1 MEPSFFKE
9 MPKFKSPEEELSYL
23 RAHVEARER
32 DLIQKGH
39 FEHAP
44 ENAVRDVI
52 GEYKNIPAEAVIH
65 KSNVMREEETEGI
78 VLALRPEP
86 HDAVMEELLGL
97 VITKGIRNALS
108 VVEAMGSPHIDDDF
122 HRLLVQ
128 YMKTGRVADF
138 KEGSP
143 LSRSLNMTL
152 FEITLPPPQDEGDK
166 AKGFKEFIGAMEQ
179 FYAGMQSISEGR
191 NNEKE
196 NYFTLEVALGN
207 DVDEVVVYAA
217 VPNKHISLFEK
228 QVLAFYHHAKVREAP
243 DDYNV
248 FNERGTAVG
257 AYAGFSQRSVMPIR
271 TYDTIEH
278 DPMNTILNVFSQL
291 KTEGEGAAIQM
302 LIAPAGDKF
311 INEFHMILDDVK
323 AGMSVKYA
331 ADNFYK
337 FNHALLK
344 AGKDLIFGMK
354 DKQPDETKESTM
366 KGRRAVDQGAEEK
379 IGNKIKSTIMKAN
392 IRVIASAPTE
402 ARARAILK
410 EIESS
415 FNQFSE
421 AASNS
426 FIFTEEHASNLKKLF
441 HDFSYRTFATDRVM
455 PMNLK
460 ELSSVFHFPVGIS
473 SQPQLKEAKSGI
485 APAPLE
491 MGKEGIVL
499 GVNSYRGRDTE
510 IHMAREDRM
519 RHFYVI
525 GQTGTGKTNIMLNM
539 ITQDIKNGD
548 GCCYI
553 DPHGTDI
560 QTILSRIPKERIDDV
575 IYFDPAYTARPMG
588 LNMLEY
594 DPKYPEQKTF
604 VVNEMMGIFNKL
616 FDMKIG
622 GGAMFEQYFRNS
634 AFLVMEDPES
644 GSTLLEIT
652 RVLADKEFRDMKLAR
667 CKNPIIKQFWVSAEQ
682 TTGDQSLANFVPYI
696 SSKFDNFISNDI
708 MRPVVLQQNSVFN
721 FRKIMDEKKILLV
734 NLSKG
739 RLGDINANLIGLVLV
754 GKIQM
759 AALSRVDMFG
769 KAMNDFYLYI
779 DEFQNVTTDSIASI
793 LSEAR
798 KYRLSLNIA
807 HQYITQLEDK
817 IKNAVFGNVGS
828 MAVFR
833 VGTEDAT
840 FLEPKFKPTFTA
852 QDITKLENYN
862 AYVNM
867 LVRGQP
873 TKPFNI
879 KTLAPERGNPEIVD
893 SLKELSYVKYGRDR
907 AEVEAEIMARYDTM
921 AHEDVLG

>member
-9 MPKFKSPEEELSYL
+9 MPKFKSPEEELEYL
-23 RAHVEARER
+23 RAHVKEKEEELIKLGHIEHATEKAARE
-32 DLIQKGH
+32 
-39 FEHAP
+39 
-44 ENAVRDVI
+44 VV
-52 GEYKNIPAEAVIH
+52 GEYKNIPAEKLVH
-65 KSNVMREEETEGI
+65 EDNLLSKKETEGI
-78 VLALRPEP
+78 VLALKPET
-86 HDAVMEELLGL
+86 HDATMEELLGI

-108 VVEAMGSPHIDDDF
+108 VVEAMNNPHIDDDF
-122 HRLLVQ
+122 HRILIQ
-128 YMKTGRVADF
+128 YLKTGQVKLDF
-138 KEGSP
+138 KEGTP
-143 LSRSLNMTL
+143 MYKAFNMTL
-152 FEITLPPPQDEGDK
+152 FEITLPPPEEEADK
-166 AKGFKEFIGAMEQ
+166 SKGFKEFIGAMEQ
-179 FYAGMQSISEGR
+179 FYAGMHSISEGR

-207 DVDEVVVYAA
+207 QSDEVVVYAGI
-217 VPNKHISLFEK
+217 PNKHLTLFEK
-228 QVLAFYHHAKVREAP
+228 QVLAFYHNAKIREVT
-243 DDYNV
+243 DDYNI
-248 FNERGTAVG
+248 FNIDGASVG
-257 AYAGFSQRSVMPIR
+257 AYASFAERGVMPIK
-271 TYDTIEH
+271 TYDNIEH
-278 DPMNTILNVFSQL
+278 DPMNPILNVFSKL
-291 KTEGEGAAIQM
+291 KTVGEGAAIQ
-302 LIAPAGDKF
+302 LVIVPAGDKF
-311 INEFHMILDDVK
+311 INQFHHILDDVK
-323 AGMSVKYA
+323 DGISVKHA

-337 FNHALLK
+337 IKEELVKVGKELFFGQK
-344 AGKDLIFGMK
+344 EKEAGEK
-354 DKQPDETKESTM
+354 KEKYM
-366 KGRRAVDQGAEEK
+366 KGRRAVDTNAVEK
-379 IGNKIKSTIMKAN
+379 IGNKIKSTIMASN
-392 IRVIASAPTE
+392 IRVIASSETKS
-402 ARARAILK
+402 RAEAILK

-415 FNQFSE
+415 FNQFAE

-426 FIFTEEHASNLKKLF
+426 FVFEEAQGSDLKQLF
-441 HDFSYRTFATDRVM
+441 HDFSYRAFSHQKIL

-460 ELSSVFHFPVGIS
+460 ELASVFHFPVGVGN
-473 SQPQLKEAKSGI
+473 QPQLKEAKAGI
-485 APAPLE
+485 APAPIE
-491 MGKEGIVL
+491 MGQEGILL
-499 GVNSYRGRDTE
+499 GVNSYRGRETE
-510 IHMAREDRM
+510 VHLAREDRM

-604 VVNEMMGIFNKL
+604 VVNELMGIFNKL
-616 FDMKIG
+616 FDMKVG

-652 RVLADKEFRDMKLAR
+652 RVLADKEFRDLKLAK
-667 CKNPIIKQFWVSAEQ
+667 CKNPIIKQFWISAEQ

-769 KAMNDFYLYI
+769 KPMNDFYLYI

-807 HQYITQLEDK
+807 HQYITQLEEN

-840 FLEPKFKPTFTA
+840 FLEPKFKPIFNA
-852 QDITKLENYN
+852 QDITKLDNYN
-862 AYVNM
+862 AYVSM
-867 LVRGQP
+867 LVNGQP

-879 KTLAPERGNPEIVD
+879 RTLAPEKGNPDIVD

-907 AEVEAEIMARYDTM
+907 AEVEAEIMGRYKTM
-921 AHEDVLG
+921 E

>member
-1 MEPSFFKE
+1 MEGTFFKE
-9 MPKFKSPEEELSYL
+9 MPKFETPGEELEYL
-23 RAHVEARER
+23 RAHVKEREEQ
-32 DLIQKGH
+32 LKSMGH
-39 FEHAP
+39 I
-44 ENAVRDVI
+44 ENADDHATKDVI
-52 GEYKNIPAEAVIH
+52 GAYKNIPAEELVH
-65 KSNVMREEETEGI
+65 KDHIIGNKQAEAI
-78 VLALRPEP
+78 VLNLKPEP

-97 VITKGIRNALS
+97 VITKGVRNALS
-108 VVEAMGSPHIDDDF
+108 IVEAMSSPHIEDDF
-122 HRLLVQ
+122 HRILIQ
-128 YMKTGRVADF
+128 YLKTGQVMLDF

-143 LSRSLNMTL
+143 IYRALNMTL
-152 FEITLPPPQDEGDK
+152 FEITLPPPEDEADRS
-166 AKGFKEFIGAMEQ
+166 KGFKEFIGAMEQ
-179 FYAGMQSISEGR
+179 FYAGMQSISEGK

-207 DVDEVVVYAA
+207 QNDEVVIYASI
-217 VPNKHISLFEK
+217 PNKHLSLFEK
-228 QVLAFYHHAKVREAP
+228 QILSFYHNAKIREVA
-243 DDYNV
+243 DDYNI
-248 FNERGTAVG
+248 FNESGGSAG
-257 AYAGFSQRSVMPIR
+257 AYATFSERPVMPLK
-271 TYDTIEH
+271 TYENIEH
-278 DPMNTILNVFSQL
+278 DPMNPILNVFSKL
-291 KTEGEGAAIQM
+291 KSSGEGAAIQIV
-302 LIAPAGDKF
+302 IAPAGDKF
-311 INEFHMILDDVK
+311 INEFHHILDDVK
-323 AGMSVKYA
+323 DGISVKHA
-331 ADNFYK
+331 DDNFYK
-337 FNHALLK
+337 WNSTFK
-344 AGKDLIFGMK
+344 KVGKELIFGI
-354 DKQPDETKESTM
+354 KEKEGEKKEKYM
-366 KGRRAVDQGAEEK
+366 KGRRAVDEGAAEK

-392 IRVIASAPTE
+392 IRIIASAESTE
-402 ARARAILK
+402 RARGILK

-426 FIFTEEHASNLKKLF
+426 LVFDELDGKNLKKLF
-441 HDFSYRTFATDRVM
+441 HDFSYRTFSSDEIL
-455 PMNLK
+455 PLNLK
-460 ELSSVFHFPVGIS
+460 ELSSVFHFPVGLGG
-473 SQPQLKEAKSGI
+473 QPQLKEAKAGI
-485 APAPLE
+485 APAPIE
-491 MGKEGIVL
+491 MGQEGIVL
-499 GVNSYRGRDTE
+499 GVNSYRGKDAD
-510 IHMAREDRM
+510 IHLAREDRM

-539 ITQDIKNGD
+539 ITQDIRDGD

-594 DPKYPEQKTF
+594 DPRYPEQKTF

-616 FDMKIG
+616 FDMKVG

-652 RVLADKEFRDMKLAR
+652 RVLGDKEFRDMKLAK

-769 KAMNDFYLYI
+769 KPMNDFYLYI

-807 HQYITQLEDK
+807 HQYISQLEEN

-840 FLEPKFKPTFTA
+840 FLEPRFKPQFNA
-852 QDITKLENYN
+852 QDITKLDNYN

-867 LVRGQP
+867 LVKGQP

-879 KTLAPERGNPEIVD
+879 KTIAPEAGNMGIVD
-893 SLKELSYVKYGRDR
+893 SLKELSYVKFGRDR
-907 AEVEAEIMARYDTM
+907 AEVEAEIMARYKTM
-921 AHEDVLG
+921 E

>member
-1 MEPSFFKE
+1 MNPVFLKE
-9 MPKFKSPEEELSYL
+9 MPKFKTPEEELEYL
-23 RAHVEARER
+23 RAHVSIREQE
-32 DLIQKGH
+32 LINEGH
-39 FEHAP
+39 FEHANY
-44 ENAVRDVI
+44 NAVKDVI
-52 GEYKNIPAEAVIH
+52 RVYKEKPTKQIVHQDNILS
-65 KSNVMREEETEGI
+65 KKETEGI
-78 VLALRPEP
+78 ILALKPEI
-86 HDAVMEELLGL
+86 HDNIMEELLGI
-97 VITKGIRNALS
+97 VITKGVRNALS
-108 VVEAMGSPHIDDDF
+108 VVEAMANPHVDDDF

-128 YMKTGRVADF
+128 YFKTGKVLGV
-138 KEGSP
+138 KEGTP
-143 LSRSLNMTL
+143 IYKSLNMTL
-152 FEITLPPPQDEGDK
+152 FEITLPPPQEETDK
-166 AKGFKEFIGAMEQ
+166 QKGFKEFIGAMEQ
-179 FYAGMQSISEGR
+179 FYAGMHSISEGE

-196 NYFTLEVALGN
+196 NYFTLEIGLSSTS
-207 DVDEVVVYAA
+207 DEVIVFAA
-217 VPNKHISLFEK
+217 IPNKHLSLFEK
-228 QVLAFYHHAKVREAP
+228 QILSFYHDAKIREVK
-243 DDYNV
+243 DDFNI
-248 FNERGTAVG
+248 FNENGGSVG
-257 AYAGFSQRSVMPIR
+257 AYASFRERPVLPIK
-271 TYDTIEH
+271 TYDNIEH
-278 DPMNTILNVFSQL
+278 DPMNIILNVFSKL
-291 KTEGEGAAIQM
+291 KTEGEGAAIQ
-302 LIAPAGDKF
+302 LVVAPAGEKF
-311 INEFHMILDDVK
+311 INEFHLILDDIK
-323 AGMSVKYA
+323 DGMSVKHA

-337 FNHALLK
+337 FNKAFLK
-344 AGKDLIFGMK
+344 VSKDFLFGVKEK
-354 DKQPDETKESTM
+354 DKEETKE
-366 KGRRAVDQGAEEK
+366 KYIPGRKAVDEGAAEK
-379 IGNKIKSTIMKAN
+379 IGNKMKSTIMKAN
-392 IRVIASAPTE
+392 IRVIASAPSKE
-402 ARARAILK
+402 RAEGILQ

-421 AASNS
+421 PASNS
-426 FIFTEEHASNLKKLF
+426 FIFKKVHGSDLKELF
-441 HDFSYRTFATDRVM
+441 HDFSYRVFKGNRVL

-460 ELSSVFHFPVGIS
+460 ELASVFHFPVGIG
-473 SQPQLKEAKSGI
+473 SQPQLKEARSGI

-491 MGKEGIVL
+491 ISHEGIVL
-499 GVNSYRGRDTE
+499 GVNSYRGRDTI
-510 IHMAREDRM
+510 IHMSREDRM
-519 RHFYVI
+519 RHFYII

-539 ITQDIKNGD
+539 ITQDINNGD

-575 IYFDPAYTARPMG
+575 IYFDPAYTMRPMG
-588 LNMLEY
+588 LNMLEF

-604 VVNEMMGIFNKL
+604 VVNELMGIFNKL

-634 AFLVMEDPES
+634 AFLVMEDPGS

-652 RVLADKEFRDMKLAR
+652 RVLADKEFRDMKLEK
-667 CKNPIIKQFWVSAEQ
+667 CKNPIIKQFWISAEQ

-769 KAMNDFYLYI
+769 KPINDFYLYI

-798 KYRLSLNIA
+798 KYRLSLNMA
-807 HQYITQLEDK
+807 HQYITQLEEK

-833 VGTEDAT
+833 VGTEDAN
-840 FLEPKFKPTFTA
+840 FLEPRFKPVFNA
-852 QDITKLENYN
+852 ADITKLENYN
-862 AYVNM
+862 AYMNM
-867 LVRGQP
+867 LVNGQP

-879 KTLAPERGNPEIVD
+879 RTLPPEEGNKKIVD
-893 SLKELSYVKYGRDR
+893 DLKQRSYIKYGRDR

-921 AHEDVLG
+921 E

>member
-1 MEPSFFKE
+1 MEKSFFKE
-9 MPKFKSPEEELSYL
+9 MPKFKTPEEELDYL
-23 RAHVEARER
+23 RAHVAKREAE
-32 DLIQKGH
+32 LIQMGH
-39 FEHAP
+39 FENVK
-44 ENAVRDVI
+44 ENATKEVI
-52 GEYKNIPAEAVIH
+52 GAYKEIPPEDLVHNRHIINE
-65 KSNVMREEETEGI
+65 KEVEGI
-78 VLALRPEP
+78 VLALRPES
-86 HDAVMEELLGL
+86 HDSVMEELLGI

-108 VVEAMGSPHIDDDF
+108 VCEAMGNPHVDDDF
-122 HRLLVQ
+122 HRILIQ
-128 YMKTGRVADF
+128 YLKTGKAILDL
-138 KEGSP
+138 KEETP
-143 LSRSLNMTL
+143 LYKSLNMTL
-152 FEITLPPPQDEGDK
+152 FEVTLPPPTEEADK
-166 AKGFKEFIGAMEQ
+166 SKGFKEFIGAMEQ
-179 FYAGMQSISEGR
+179 FYAGMQSISVGK

-196 NYFTLEVALGN
+196 IYFTLEVALSN
-207 DVDEVVVYAA
+207 ESDEVIIYAGI
-217 VPNKHISLFEK
+217 PNKYLSLFEK
-228 QVLAFYHHAKVREAP
+228 QILAFYHDAKVREVT
-243 DDYNV
+243 DDYNI
-248 FNERGTAVG
+248 FNFEGASSG
-257 AYAGFSQRSVMPIR
+257 AYASLSERGVMPIK
-271 TYDTIEH
+271 TYDNIEH
-278 DPMNTILNVFSQL
+278 DPMNMILNVFSKL
-291 KTEGEGAAIQM
+291 KTKGEGAAIQ
-302 LIAPAGDKF
+302 LVVAPAGNKF
-311 INEFHMILDDVK
+311 IDQFQMILNDVK
-323 AGMSVKYA
+323 NGSSVKHA
-331 ADNFYK
+331 SDDLYK
-337 FNHALLK
+337 FNK
-344 AGKDLIFGMK
+344 AFLRVGKELIFGIKKTEEKK
-354 DKQPDETKESTM
+354 DEQTKY
-366 KGRRAVDQGAEEK
+366 GRAVDEGAVEK
-379 IGNKIKSTIMKAN
+379 IGNKMKSTIMKSN
-392 IRVIASAPTE
+392 IRVIASAHTKE
-402 ARARAILK
+402 RSEAILR

-421 AASNS
+421 AGSNS
-426 FIFTEEHASNLKKLF
+426 FVFEDAHGSDLKQLF
-441 HDFSYRTFATDRVM
+441 HDFSYRSFSSNKTL
-455 PMNLK
+455 PLNLK
-460 ELSSVFHFPVGIS
+460 ELASVFHFPVGMGG
-473 SQPQLKEAKSGI
+473 QPQLKEAKAGI

-491 MGKEGIVL
+491 MGQDGVVL
-499 GVNSYRGRDTE
+499 GVNSYRGKDTE
-510 IHMAREDRM
+510 IRLAREDRM

-539 ITQDIKNGD
+539 ISQDIKNGD

-594 DPKYPEQKTF
+594 DSRYPEQKTF
-604 VVNEMMGIFNKL
+604 VVNELMGIFNKL
-616 FDMKIG
+616 FDMKVG

-652 RVLADKEFRDMKLAR
+652 RVLGDKTFRDMKLAK
-667 CKNPIIKQFWVSAEQ
+667 CKNPIIKQFWISAEQ

-769 KAMNDFYLYI
+769 KPMNDFYLYI

-807 HQYITQLEDK
+807 HQYISQLEDK

-840 FLEPKFKPTFTA
+840 FLEPKFKPTFSA
-852 QDITKLENYN
+852 HDITKLDNYN
-862 AYVNM
+862 AYMSM
-867 LVRGQP
+867 LVKGQP

-879 KTLAPERGNPEIVD
+879 KTLAPEKGNMDIVD
-893 SLKELSYVKYGRDR
+893 NLKELSYIKFGRDR
-907 AEVEAEIMARYDTM
+907 EEVEAEIMGRYKSM
-921 AHEDVLG
+921 E

>member
-9 MPKFKSPEEELSYL
+9 MPKFKTPEEELDYL
-23 RAHVEARER
+23 RAHVRER
-32 DLIQKGH
+32 EEQLVRIGH
-39 FEHAP
+39 MEHA
-44 ENAVRDVI
+44 ADHAARDVL
-52 GEYKNIPAEAVIH
+52 GEYKKIPTEKLVHKKNILDE
-65 KSNVMREEETEGI
+65 KETEGI
-78 VLALRPEP
+78 VLALKPET
-86 HDAVMEELLGL
+86 HDHVMEELLG
-97 VITKGIRNALS
+97 VAITKGIRNALS
-108 VVEAMGSPHIDDDF
+108 VTEAMDNPHIDDDF
-122 HRLLVQ
+122 HRLLIQ
-128 YMKTGRVADF
+128 YLKTGEAILNF
-138 KEGSP
+138 KEGTP
-143 LSRSLNMTL
+143 MYKAFHMTL
-152 FEITLPPPQDEGDK
+152 FEITLPPPEDEADK
-166 AKGFKEFIGAMEQ
+166 SKSFKDFIGAMEQ
-179 FYAGMQSISEGR
+179 FYAGMQSISLGK
-191 NNEKE
+191 NNEQE
-196 NYFTLEVALGN
+196 NYFTLEIALNNAN
-207 DVDEVVVYAA
+207 DELVVYAA
-217 VPNKHISLFEK
+217 IPNQYLSLFEK
-228 QVLAFYHHAKVREAP
+228 QVLAFYHNAKVVEVT
-243 DDYNV
+243 DDYNI
-248 FNERGTAVG
+248 FNERGGSAG
-257 AYAGFSQRSVMPIR
+257 AYASFSRRAVLPIK
-271 TYDTIEH
+271 TYENIDH
-278 DPMNTILNVFSQL
+278 DPMNPILNVFSKL
-291 KTEGEGAAIQM
+291 KTAGEGAAIQ
-302 LIAPAGDKF
+302 LVVAPAGDKF
-311 INEFHMILDDVK
+311 INEFHAILDDVK
-323 AGMSVKYA
+323 DGASVKHA

-337 FNHALLK
+337 FNKAFMK
-344 AGKDLIFGMK
+344 AGKELLFGIK
-354 DKQPDETKESTM
+354 EKKETKEKYTA
-366 KGRRAVDQGAEEK
+366 GRGAVDEGAVEK
-379 IGNKIKSTIMKAN
+379 IGSKIKSTIMKAN
-392 IRVIASAPTE
+392 IRVIASGDTKE
-402 ARARAILK
+402 RAQSILK

-415 FNQFSE
+415 FNQFEE
-421 AASNS
+421 ATGNS
-426 FIFTEEHASNLKKLF
+426 FIFEELHGSDLKKLF
-441 HDFSYRTFATDRVM
+441 HDFSYRTFSTDKIL
-455 PMNLK
+455 PLNLK
-460 ELSSVFHFPVGIS
+460 ELSSVFHFPVGVGN
-473 SQPQLKEAKSGI
+473 QPQLKEAKSGI
-485 APAPLE
+485 APAPPQ
-491 MGKEGIVL
+491 MSGEGIIL
-499 GVNSYRGRDTE
+499 GVNSYRGKDTE
-510 IHMAREDRM
+510 IHMTREDRM

-539 ITQDIKNGD
+539 ITQDIRNGD

-575 IYFDPAYTARPMG
+575 IYFDPAYTSRPMG

-616 FDMKIG
+616 FDMKVG

-652 RVLADKEFRDMKLAR
+652 RVLADKQFRDLKLSR

-708 MRPVVLQQNSVFN
+708 MRPVVLQQNSVLD

-769 KAMNDFYLYI
+769 KKMNDFYLYI

-807 HQYITQLEDK
+807 HQYISQLEEN

-833 VGTEDAT
+833 VGAEDAA
-840 FLEPKFKPTFTA
+840 FLEAKFKPQFSA
-852 QDITKLENYN
+852 ADITKLDNYN

-867 LVRGQP
+867 LVDGQP

-879 KTLAPERGNPEIVD
+879 KTLPPEKGNPEIVE
-893 SLKELSYVKYGRDR
+893 SLKELSYIKYGRDR
-907 AEVEAEIMARYDTM
+907 AEVEAEIMARYKTM
-921 AHEDVLG
+921 E

>member
-9 MPKFKSPEEELSYL
+9 MPKFKSPEEELDYL
-23 RAHVEARER
+23 RAHVKAREEE
-32 DLIQKGH
+32 LINIGH
-39 FEHAP
+39 VEHAT
-44 ENAVRDVI
+44 ENAVLGVI
-52 GEYKNIPAEAVIH
+52 SEYKNIPAEQLIH
-65 KSNVMREEETEGI
+65 KDNLIREKEAEGI
-78 VLALRPEP
+78 VLKLNPES
-86 HDAVMEELLGL
+86 HDSIMEELLGI

-108 VVEAMGSPHIDDDF
+108 VVEAMNNPHVDDDF
-122 HRLLVQ
+122 HRILIQ
-128 YMKTGRVADF
+128 YLKTGVAKMDIR
-138 KEGSP
+138 EDSP
-143 LSRSLNMTL
+143 IYKALNMTL
-152 FEITLPPPQDEGDK
+152 FEITLPPPEDEADK
-166 AKGFKEFIGAMEQ
+166 SKSFKEFIGAMEQ
-179 FYAGMQSISEGR
+179 FYAGMQSIGEGKY
-191 NNEKE
+191 NEKE
-196 NYFTLEVALGN
+196 NYFTLEVALCN
-207 DVDEVVVYAA
+207 KNDEVVVYAA
-217 VPNKHISLFEK
+217 IPNKHLSLFEK
-228 QVLAFYHHAKVREAP
+228 QILAFYHNAKISEVT

-248 FNERGTAVG
+248 FSENGGSAG
-257 AYAGFSQRSVMPIR
+257 AYASFTERAVMPIK
-271 TYDTIEH
+271 TYDNIEH
-278 DPMNTILNVFSQL
+278 DPMNPILNVFSKL
-291 KTEGEGAAIQM
+291 ATSGEGAAIQ
-302 LIAPAGDKF
+302 LVIAPAGDKF
-311 INEFHMILDDVK
+311 INEFHKILDDVK
-323 AGMSVKYA
+323 DGTSVKHA
-331 ADNFYK
+331 NDNFYK
-337 FNHALLK
+337 FNKAFLK
-344 AGKDLIFGMK
+344 AGKNLLFGHK
-354 DKQPDETKESTM
+354 EKSEEDKKEKYM
-366 KGRRAVDQGAEEK
+366 KGRRAIDEGAAEK

-392 IRVIASAPTE
+392 IRIIASGNTKE
-402 ARARAILK
+402 RAEAILK

-426 FIFTEEHASNLKKLF
+426 FIFEQATGSELKKLF
-441 HDFSYRTFATDRVM
+441 HDFSYRTFSSDKIL
-455 PMNLK
+455 PLNLK
-460 ELSSVFHFPVGIS
+460 ELASVFHFPVGMGG
-473 SQPQLKEAKSGI
+473 QPQLREAKAGI
-485 APAPLE
+485 APAPIE
-491 MGKEGIVL
+491 MGQEGIVL
-499 GVNSYRGRDTE
+499 GVNSYRGKDTP
-510 IHMAREDRM
+510 IHLAREDRM

-560 QTILSRIPKERIDDV
+560 QTILSRIPKERIEDV
-575 IYFDPAYTARPMG
+575 IYFDPAYTPRPMG

-616 FDMKIG
+616 FDMKVG

-652 RVLADKEFRDMKLAR
+652 RVLGDKNFRDMKLAK
-667 CKNPIIKQFWVSAEQ
+667 CKNPIIKQFWISAEQ

-769 KAMNDFYLYI
+769 KPMNDFYLYI
-779 DEFQNVTTDSIASI
+779 DEFQNVTTDSISSI

-807 HQYITQLEDK
+807 HQYITQLDEK

-840 FLEPKFKPTFTA
+840 FLEPKFKPQFSA
-852 QDITKLENYN
+852 RDITKLDNYN
-862 AYVNM
+862 AYMSM
-867 LVRGQP
+867 LVKGQP
-873 TKPFNI
+873 TKPFNLQ
-879 KTLAPERGNPEIVD
+879 TLPPEKGNPDIVD
-893 SLKELSYVKYGRDR
+893 NLKELSYLKFGRDR
-907 AEVEAEIMARYDTM
+907 DEVEAEIMARYTSM
-921 AHEDVLG
+921 E

>member
-1 MEPSFFKE
+1 MEGTFFKE
-9 MPKFKSPEEELSYL
+9 GTPKFTTPEEELDYL
-23 RAHVEARER
+23 RAQVARRER
-32 DLIQKGH
+32 ELVREGNTNSN
-39 FEHAP
+39 EHAIK
-44 ENAVRDVI
+44 EVI
-52 GEYKNIPAEAVIH
+52 GEYKEVPSREALH
-65 KSNVMREEETEGI
+65 KDLSLSEKENEGI
-78 VLALRPEP
+78 VLKLKPES
-86 HDAVMEELLGL
+86 HDTIMEELLGI

-108 VVEAMGSPHIDDDF
+108 IVEKMNNPHVDDDF
-122 HRLLVQ
+122 HRILVQ
-128 YMKTGRVADF
+128 FFKTEQSANLN
-138 KEGSP
+138 ENA
-143 LSRSLNMTL
+143 SLKKAIDMTL
-152 FEITLPPPQDEGDK
+152 FEITLPPATDEGEK

-179 FYAGMQSISEGR
+179 FYAGMQSISEGY
-191 NNEKE
+191 NNAKE
-196 NYFTLEVALGN
+196 IYFTLEVALGN
-207 DVDEVVVYAA
+207 QSDEVVIYAG

-228 QVLAFYHHAKVREAP
+228 QVLSFYQNAKIREAT
-243 DDYNV
+243 DDYNI
-248 FNERGTAVG
+248 FNDGGGSAG
-257 AYAGFSQRSVMPIR
+257 AYAMLSERGVLPIK
-271 TYDTIEH
+271 TYDNIEH
-278 DPMNTILNVFSQL
+278 DPMNMILNVFSKL
-291 KTEGEGAAIQM
+291 KTEGEGAAIQI
-302 LIAPAGDKF
+302 LVAPAGTKF
-311 INEFHMILDDVK
+311 IDQFHKILDDVK
-323 AGMSVKYA
+323 DGMSVKNA
-331 ADNFYK
+331 DDNFYK
-337 FNHALLK
+337 FNKALLK
-344 AGKDLIFGMK
+344 VGKDIIFGTQPK
-354 DKQPDETKESTM
+354 EEKSDKTM
-366 KGRRAVDQGAEEK
+366 SGRRSVDEGAAEK
-379 IGNKIKSTIMKAN
+379 IGNKVKSSIMKAN
-392 IRVIASAPTE
+392 IRVIASAE
-402 ARARAILK
+402 SIMRAEAILR

-426 FIFTEEHASNLKKLF
+426 IVFEKINQSELSKLF
-441 HDFSYRTFATDRVM
+441 HDYSFRIFNTDKVM
-455 PMNLK
+455 PLNLK
-460 ELSSVFHFPVGIS
+460 ELASVFHFPVGIG
-473 SQPQLKEAKSGI
+473 SQPQLKEAKAGI
-485 APAPLE
+485 APAPME
-491 MGKEGIVL
+491 MGKEGIIL
-499 GVNSYRGRDTE
+499 GVNNYRGKTTE

-519 RHFYVI
+519 RHTYVI
-525 GQTGTGKTNIMLNM
+525 GQTGTGKTNILLNM
-539 ITQDIKNGD
+539 ITQDIRNGD

-594 DPKYPEQKTF
+594 DPAYPEQKTF

-616 FDMKIG
+616 FDMKVG

-652 RVLADKEFRDMKLAR
+652 RVLGDKEFRDAKLAK
-667 CKNPIIKQFWVSAEQ
+667 CKNPIIKQFWISAEQ

-769 KAMNDFYLYI
+769 KPMNDFYLYI
-779 DEFQNVTTDSIASI
+779 DEFQNVTTDSISSI

-807 HQYITQLEDK
+807 HQYISQLEEN

-840 FLEPKFKPTFTA
+840 FLEQKFKPTFTA
-852 QDITKLENYN
+852 QDIIKLDNYN
-862 AYVNM
+862 AYVSM
-867 LVRGQP
+867 LVKGQP
-873 TKPFNI
+873 TKAFNMETI
-879 KTLAPERGNPEIVD
+879 APEKGNVDIVD
-893 SLKELSYVKYGRDR
+893 SLKELSYMKYGRDHE
-907 AEVEAEIMARYDTM
+907 EVEEEIMARYSTM
-921 AHEDVLG
+921 S

>member
-1 MEPSFFKE
+1 MEKTFLKE
-9 MPKFKSPEEELSYL
+9 MPKFSSPEEELDYL
-23 RAHVEARER
+23 RAHVA
-32 DLIQKGH
+32 
-39 FEHAP
+39 A
-44 ENAVRDVI
+44 
-52 GEYKNIPAEAVIH
+52 
-65 KSNVMREEETEGI
+65 REEELIKIGQIEHVKENAAKDIIGAYRDIPIEQVVHGSNILGKKETGGI
-78 VLALRPEP
+78 VLMLKPET
-86 HDAVMEELLGL
+86 HDTVMEELLGI
-97 VITKGIRNALS
+97 VITKGVKNAMA

-122 HRLLVQ
+122 HRVLIQ
-128 YMKTGRVADF
+128 YLKSGQVVLDY

-143 LSRSLNMTL
+143 TYKALNMTL
-152 FEITLPPPQDEGDK
+152 FEITLPAPEDEADK
-166 AKGFKEFIGAMEQ
+166 SKGFKEFIGAMEQ

-191 NNEKE
+191 NNSSE
-196 NYFTLEVALGN
+196 NYFTLEIALGN
-207 DVDEVVVYAA
+207 RSDEVIVYAA
-217 VPNKHISLFEK
+217 IPNKHLSLFEK
-228 QVLAFYHHAKVREAP
+228 QILAFYHDAKIVEMG

-248 FNERGTAVG
+248 FNENGGSVG
-257 AYAGFSQRSVMPIR
+257 AYASFTERGVLPIK
-271 TYDTIEH
+271 TYDNIEH
-278 DPMNTILNVFSQL
+278 DPMNPILNVFSKL
-291 KTEGEGAAIQM
+291 KTEGEGAAIQ
-302 LIAPAGDKF
+302 LVIAPAGDKF
-311 INEFHMILDDVK
+311 INEFHTILDDVK
-323 AGMSVKYA
+323 DGISVRHA
-331 ADNFYK
+331 ADNYYK
-337 FNHALLK
+337 FNKAFLK
-344 AGKDLIFGMK
+344 AGKSFLFGHK
-354 DKQPDETKESTM
+354 EKNEEDKKEKYIS
-366 KGRRAVDQGAEEK
+366 GRSAVDEGAVEK

-392 IRVIASAPTE
+392 IRVIASAETRE
-402 ARARAILK
+402 RAEAILR

-426 FIFTEEHASNLKKLF
+426 FIFEQAKGGELKKIF
-441 HDFSYRTFATDRVM
+441 HDFSYRTFSDDNTLA
-455 PMNLK
+455 MNLK
-460 ELSSVFHFPVGIS
+460 ELASVFHFPVGMG
-473 SQPQLKEAKSGI
+473 SQPQLREAKAGI
-485 APAPLE
+485 APVPIE
-491 MGKEGIVL
+491 MSKEGIIL

-510 IHMAREDRM
+510 VHMAREDRM

-539 ITQDIKNGD
+539 VTQDIKNGD

-594 DPKYPEQKTF
+594 DSNYPEQKTF

-616 FDMKIG
+616 FDMKVG

-652 RVLADKEFRDMKLAR
+652 RVLADKEFRDLKLSR
-667 CKNPIIKQFWVSAEQ
+667 CKNPIIKQFWISAEQ

-769 KAMNDFYLYI
+769 KPMNDFYLYI

-807 HQYITQLEDK
+807 HQYITQLEEN

-840 FLEPKFKPTFTA
+840 FLEPKFKPQFSA
-852 QDITKLENYN
+852 QDITKLDNFN
-862 AYVNM
+862 AYISM
-867 LVRGQP
+867 LVNGQP
-873 TKPFNI
+873 TKAFNI
-879 KTLAPERGNPEIVD
+879 KTFAPEKGNPDIVD

-907 AEVEAEIMARYDTM
+907 AEVEEEIMGRFTSM
-921 AHEDVLG
+921 E

>member
-1 MEPSFFKE
+1 MTMEPSFFKE
-9 MPKFKSPEEELSYL
+9 MPKFKNPEEELDYL
-23 RAHVEARER
+23 RAHVA
-32 DLIQKGH
+32 K
-39 FEHAP
+39 
-44 ENAVRDVI
+44 
-52 GEYKNIPAEAVIH
+52 
-65 KSNVMREEETEGI
+65 REEELVGKGQLENTKDTAAHDVIVQYEDVPKGQALHKEHAIGDRDQAGI
-78 VLALRPEP
+78 VLKLKPEP
-86 HDAVMEELLGL
+86 HDIVMEELLGL
-97 VITKGIRNALS
+97 VITKGIKNALS
-108 VVEAMGSPHIDDDF
+108 VVEAMGNPHIDDDF
-122 HRLLVQ
+122 HRVLIQ
-128 YMKTGRVADF
+128 YLKTGQATLDF
-138 KEGSP
+138 KEGTP
-143 LSRSLNMTL
+143 LYKSLHMTL
-152 FEITLPPPQDEGDK
+152 FEITLPPPEDEADK
-166 AKGFKEFIGAMEQ
+166 SKGFKEFIGAMEQ
-179 FYAGMQSISEGR
+179 FYAGMQSISIGPK
-191 NNEKE
+191 NEKE
-196 NYFTLEVALGN
+196 NYFTLEVALSN
-207 DVDEVVVYAA
+207 ESDQVVVYAA
-217 VPNKHISLFEK
+217 IPNTHIPLFEK
-228 QVLAFYHHAKVREAP
+228 QVLAFYHNAKVHETRE
-243 DDYNV
+243 DYNV
-248 FNERGTAVG
+248 FNKEGASAG
-257 AYAGFSQRSVMPIR
+257 AYAVLQERGVMPIK
-271 TYDTIEH
+271 TYDNIEH
-278 DPMNTILNVFSQL
+278 DPMNTILNVFSKLQ
-291 KTEGEGAAIQM
+291 TAGEGAAIQ
-302 LIAPAGDKF
+302 LVIAPAGDKF

-323 AGMSVKYA
+323 DGISVKHA

-337 FNHALLK
+337 FSSAFKKVGKELL
-344 AGKDLIFGMK
+344 FGPPK
-354 DKQPDETKESTM
+354 HQDEEKKEKYM
-366 KGRRAVDQGAEEK
+366 KGRRAVDEGAVEK

-392 IRVIASAPTE
+392 IRVIASGSTGE
-402 ARARAILK
+402 RAEAILK

-426 FIFTEEHASNLKKLF
+426 FVFTQAHGSDLKKLF
-441 HDFSYRTFATDRVM
+441 HDFSYRTFSGDKMM
-455 PMNLK
+455 PLNLK
-460 ELSSVFHFPVGIS
+460 ELSSVFHFPVGIG

-485 APAPLE
+485 APAPIE
-491 MGKEGIVL
+491 VSPEGVLL
-499 GVNSYRGRDTE
+499 GVNSYRGRDTD
-510 IHMAREDRM
+510 IHLTREDRM

-525 GQTGTGKTNIMLNM
+525 GQTGTGKTNILLNM

-652 RVLADKEFRDMKLAR
+652 RVLADKEFRDMKLEK
-667 CKNPIIKQFWVSAEQ
+667 CKNPIIKQFWISAEQ

-769 KAMNDFYLYI
+769 KPMNDFYLYI

-798 KYRLSLNIA
+798 KYRVSLNIA
-807 HQYITQLEDK
+807 HQYITQLEEN

-833 VGTEDAT
+833 VGTEDAI
-840 FLEPKFKPTFTA
+840 FLEKKFKPIFTA
-852 QDITKLENYN
+852 QDITKLDNRN
-862 AYVNM
+862 AYMSM
-867 LVRGQP
+867 LVNGQP
-873 TKPFNI
+873 VKPFNI
-879 KTLAPERGNPEIVD
+879 RTMDAEKGNPGIVD
-893 SLKELSYVKYGRDR
+893 SLKELSYVKFGRDR

-921 AHEDVLG
+921 Q

>member
-9 MPKFKSPEEELSYL
+9 MPKFKTPEEELDYL
-23 RAHVEARER
+23 RAHVKMREEQ
-32 DLIQKGH
+32 LINIGH
-39 FEHAP
+39 VEHVT
-44 ENAVRDVI
+44 ENAIGDVI
-52 GEYKNIPAEAVIH
+52 GEYKKIPVEEFVHKDNILKKKE
-65 KSNVMREEETEGI
+65 KEGI

-86 HDAVMEELLGL
+86 HDNTMEELLGI
-97 VITKGIRNALS
+97 VVTKGVRNAIS
-108 VVEAMGSPHIDDDF
+108 IVEDMNNPHIDDDF
-122 HRLLVQ
+122 HRILIQ
-128 YMKTGRVADF
+128 YLKNGYAMLDF

-143 LSRSLNMTL
+143 TYKALNMTL
-152 FEITLPPPQDEGDK
+152 FEITLPPPEEADNN

-179 FYAGMQSISEGR
+179 FYAGMQSIGEGKY
-191 NNEKE
+191 NEKE
-196 NYFTLEVALGN
+196 NYFVLEIGLGVN
-207 DVDEVVVYAA
+207 TDEVVVYGAI
-217 VPNKHISLFEK
+217 PNKHLSLFEK
-228 QVLAFYHHAKVREAP
+228 QVLAFYHNAKIREVT
-243 DDYNV
+243 DDYNI
-248 FNERGTAVG
+248 FNENGNSVG
-257 AYAGFSQRSVMPIR
+257 AYASFSERGVLPIK
-271 TYDTIEH
+271 TYDNIDH
-278 DPMNTILNVFSQL
+278 DPMNTILNVFSKL
-291 KTEGEGAAIQM
+291 KTTGEGAAIQFVV
-302 LIAPAGDKF
+302 APAGEKF
-311 INEFHMILDDVK
+311 IDEFHMILDDVK
-323 AGMSVKYA
+323 DGISVKHA

-337 FNHALLK
+337 FNKAFLK
-344 AGKDLIFGMK
+344 VGKDLIFG
-354 DKQPDETKESTM
+354 TKENKEEKKEKYM
-366 KGRRAVDQGAEEK
+366 KGRRAVDEGAVEK

-392 IRVIASAPTE
+392 IRIVASGE
-402 ARARAILK
+402 NHVRAEAILK

-426 FIFTEEHASNLKKLF
+426 FVFEEVKGGELKKLF
-441 HDFSYRTFATDRVM
+441 HDFSYRTFSSDKIL

-460 ELSSVFHFPVGIS
+460 EMASVFHFPAGVGG
-473 SQPQLKEAKSGI
+473 QPQLKEAKAGI
-485 APAPLE
+485 APAPIE
-491 MGKEGIVL
+491 MGQEGIVL
-499 GVNSYRGRDTE
+499 GINSYRGKDTK

-525 GQTGTGKTNIMLNM
+525 GQTGTGKTNVMLNM
-539 ITQDIKNGD
+539 ITQDILNGD

-616 FDMKIG
+616 FDMKVG

-652 RVLADKEFRDMKLAR
+652 RVLADKEFRDLKLSR
-667 CKNPIIKQFWVSAEQ
+667 CKNPIIKQFWISAEQ

-769 KAMNDFYLYI
+769 KPMNDFYLYI

-807 HQYITQLEDK
+807 HQYITQLEDN

-833 VGTEDAT
+833 VGTEDAS
-840 FLEPKFKPTFTA
+840 FLEPKFKPQFTA
-852 QDITKLENYN
+852 ADITKLDNYN
-862 AYVNM
+862 AYMSM
-867 LVRGQP
+867 LVNGQP
-873 TKPFNI
+873 TKPFNL

-893 SLKELSYVKYGRDR
+893 SLKEFSYVKYGRDR
-907 AEVEAEIMARYDTM
+907 EEVEAEIMARYKSM
-921 AHEDVLG
+921 E

>member
-9 MPKFKSPEEELSYL
+9 MPKFKTPEEELDYL
-23 RAHVEARER
+23 RAHVAKREQE
-32 DLIQKGH
+32 LIKIGH
-39 FEHAP
+39 FENAK
-44 ENAVRDVI
+44 ENAAGEVVEAYRDV
-52 GEYKNIPAEAVIH
+52 PAGQALYESILLD
-65 KSNVMREEETEGI
+65 KKDKEGI
-78 VLALRPEP
+78 VLALKPEA
-86 HDAVMEELLGL
+86 HDVVMEELLGV
-97 VITKGIRNALS
+97 VITKGIKNALS
-108 VVEAMGSPHIDDDF
+108 VMEAMGSPHIEDDF
-122 HRLLVQ
+122 HRLLIQ
-128 YMKTGRVADF
+128 YLKTGQVVSDF
-138 KEGSP
+138 KEDSP
-143 LSRSLNMTL
+143 LYKSLNMTL
-152 FEITLPPPQDEGDK
+152 FEITLPPPTDEADK
-166 AKGFKEFIGAMEQ
+166 SKGFKEFIGAMEQ
-179 FYAGMQSISEGR
+179 FYAGMHSISIGK

-196 NYFTLEVALGN
+196 NYFTLEVALSGES
-207 DVDEVVVYAA
+207 DEVVVYAA
-217 VPNKHISLFEK
+217 IPNKHLTLFEK
-228 QVLAFYHHAKVREAP
+228 QILAFYHDAKIREVT
-243 DDYNV
+243 DDYNI
-248 FNERGTAVG
+248 FNVSGGSVG
-257 AYAGFSQRSVMPIR
+257 AYASFTERAVMPIK
-271 TYDTIEH
+271 TYDNIEH
-278 DPMNTILNVFSQL
+278 DPMNPILNVFSKLQ
-291 KTEGEGAAIQM
+291 TVGEGAAIQ
-302 LIAPAGDKF
+302 LVIAPAGDKF
-311 INEFHMILDDVK
+311 INEFHKILDDVK
-323 AGMSVKYA
+323 DGVSVKHA

-344 AGKDLIFGMK
+344 AGKELVFGVK
-354 DKQPDETKESTM
+354 KEPEEKKEKYM
-366 KGRRAVDQGAEEK
+366 KGRRAVDEGAAEK

-392 IRVIASAPTE
+392 IRVIASAETKE
-402 ARARAILK
+402 RAGAILK

-415 FNQFSE
+415 FHQFSE

-426 FIFTEEHASNLKKLF
+426 FFFEEMQGNDLKKLF
-441 HDFSYRTFATDRVM
+441 QDFSFRSFSHDKIL

-460 ELSSVFHFPVGIS
+460 ELSSVFHFPVGIG
-473 SQPQLKEAKSGI
+473 SQPQLKEAKAGI

-491 MGKEGIVL
+491 MGQEGVIL
-499 GVNSYRGRDTE
+499 GVNSYRGRDTI
-510 IHMAREDRM
+510 IHLAREDRM

-539 ITQDIKNGD
+539 ITQDIKAGD

-604 VVNEMMGIFNKL
+604 VVNELMGIFNKL
-616 FDMKIG
+616 FDMKVG

-634 AFLVMEDPES
+634 AFLVMENPES

-652 RVLADKEFRDMKLAR
+652 RVLADKEFRDMKLER
-667 CKNPIIKQFWVSAEQ
+667 CKNPIIKQFWISAEQ

-769 KAMNDFYLYI
+769 KPMNDFYLYI

-807 HQYITQLEDK
+807 HQYITQLEDN

-840 FLEPKFKPTFTA
+840 FLEPKFKPQFTA
-852 QDITKLENYN
+852 ADITKLDNYN
-862 AYVNM
+862 AYMSM
-867 LVRGQP
+867 LIKGQP
-873 TKPFNI
+873 TKPFNLI
-879 KTLAPERGNPEIVD
+879 TLAPEKGNPDIVD

-907 AEVEAEIMARYDTM
+907 EEVEAEIMARYQTM
-921 AHEDVLG
+921 E

>member
-1 MEPSFFKE
+1 MNLSFFKE
-9 MPKFKSPEEELSYL
+9 MPKFKTPEEELDYL
-23 RAHVEARER
+23 RAHVKKREEELV
-32 DLIQKGH
+32 DLGH
-39 FEHAP
+39 TEHAG

-52 GEYKNIPAEAVIH
+52 GEYKNIPAEQVVH
-65 KSNVMREEETEGI
+65 KNNFINEKEVKGI
-78 VLALRPEP
+78 VLALKPES
-86 HDAVMEELLGL
+86 HDSVMEELLGI

-108 VVEAMGSPHIDDDF
+108 VVEAMGNPHVEDDF
-122 HRLLVQ
+122 HRILVQ
-128 YMKTGRVADF
+128 YLKTGQMVSGL
-138 KEGSP
+138 KEGTP
-143 LSRSLNMTL
+143 LYKSLNMTL
-152 FEITLPPPQDEGDK
+152 FEITLPPPTDEADK
-166 AKGFKEFIGAMEQ
+166 SKGFKEFIGAMEQ
-179 FYAGMQSISEGR
+179 FYAGMHSISIDK

-196 NYFTLEVALGN
+196 NYFTLEVALSS
-207 DVDEVVVYAA
+207 DSDEVVIYAG
-217 VPNKHISLFEK
+217 VPNKYISLFEK
-228 QVLAFYHHAKVREAP
+228 QILAFYHNAKVHEVTN
-243 DDYNV
+243 DYNV
-248 FNERGTAVG
+248 FNASGASAG
-257 AYAGFSQRSVMPIR
+257 AYATLSERGVMPIK
-271 TYDTIEH
+271 TYDNIEH
-278 DPMNTILNVFSQL
+278 DPMNTILNVFSKL
-291 KTEGEGAAIQM
+291 KTAGEGAAIQ
-302 LIAPAGDKF
+302 LVIAPAGDKF
-311 INEFHMILDDVK
+311 IDEFHLILQDVK
-323 AGMSVKYA
+323 DGVSVKHA
-331 ADNFYK
+331 SDNFYK
-337 FNHALLK
+337 FSHAFLK
-344 AGKDLIFGMK
+344 IGKELILGVEKKK
-354 DKQPDETKESTM
+354 DNDGKHVKGGRAIDE
-366 KGRRAVDQGAEEK
+366 GAVEK
-379 IGNKIKSTIMKAN
+379 IGNKMKSTIMKAN
-392 IRVIASAPTE
+392 IRIIASGQNKE
-402 ARARAILK
+402 RAEAILQ
-410 EIESS
+410 EIKSS
-415 FNQFSE
+415 FNQFTE
-421 AASNS
+421 TASNS
-426 FIFTEEHASNLKKLF
+426 FVFEDVYGNNLKNLF
-441 HDFSYRTFATDRVM
+441 RDFSFRSFSHDKIM
-455 PMNLK
+455 PLNLK
-460 ELSSVFHFPVGIS
+460 ELASVFHFPVGIG
-473 SQPQLKEAKSGI
+473 SQPQLKEAKAGI

-491 MGKEGIVL
+491 MKQEGVVL
-499 GVNSYRGRDTE
+499 GINSYRGKDTE
-510 IHMAREDRM
+510 IHLAREDRM

-652 RVLADKEFRDMKLAR
+652 RVLADKEFRDLKLSR

-682 TTGDQSLANFVPYI
+682 TTGDQLLANFVPYI

-769 KAMNDFYLYI
+769 KPMNDFYLYI

-807 HQYITQLEDK
+807 HQYISQLEEK

-840 FLEPKFKPTFTA
+840 FLEPKFKPIFSA
-852 QDITKLENYN
+852 QDITKLDNRN
-862 AYVNM
+862 AYVSM
-867 LVRGQP
+867 LVNGQP
-873 TKPFNI
+873 TKPFNLR
-879 KTLAPERGNPEIVD
+879 TLDAEKGNPEIVD

-907 AEVEAEIMARYDTM
+907 AEVEAEIMGRYKTM
-921 AHEDVLG
+921 E

>member
-1 MEPSFFKE
+1 MEGSIFNE
-9 MPKFKSPEEELSYL
+9 APKFQSPEEELSYL
-23 RAHVEARER
+23 RAHVANRER
-32 DLIQKGH
+32 ELKSQGH
-39 FEHAP
+39 HERAE
-44 ENAVRDVI
+44 ENAIADVI
-52 GEYKNIPAEAVIH
+52 GEYKDVPKEQVVHPNNLVNDKEA
-65 KSNVMREEETEGI
+65 KGI
-78 VLALRPEP
+78 VLKLKPEP
-86 HDAVMEELLGL
+86 HDSVMEELLGI
-97 VITKGIRNALS
+97 VMSKGIKNAFS
-108 VVEAMGSPHIDDDF
+108 VVEKMGNPHIDDDF
-122 HRLLVQ
+122 HRFLIQ
-128 YMKTGRVADF
+128 YIKTNPAISDL
-138 KEGSP
+138 KEGTP
-143 LSRSLNMTL
+143 VFKSLHMTL
-152 FEITLPPPQDEGDK
+152 FEITLPPGNNEEEK
-166 AKGFKEFIGAMEQ
+166 NKNFKEFIGAMEQ

-196 NYFTLEVALGN
+196 NYFTLEVALSV
-207 DVDEVVVYAA
+207 DTDEVVVYAA
-217 VPNKHISLFEK
+217 IPNKHISLFEK
-228 QVLAFYHHAKVREAP
+228 QVLAFYHNAKVRESS
-243 DDYNV
+243 DDYNI
-248 FNERGTAVG
+248 FNKDGGAAG
-257 AYAGFSQRSVMPIR
+257 AYAYLTERAVMPLK
-271 TYDTIEH
+271 TYDNIDH
-278 DPMNTILNVFSQL
+278 DPMKTILNVFSKL
-291 KTEGEGAAIQM
+291 KTSGEGAAIQ
-302 LIAPAGDKF
+302 LVIAPAGDKF

-323 AGMSVKYA
+323 DGVSVKHA

-337 FNHALLK
+337 FNRALIK
-344 AGKDLIFGMK
+344 ASKDLVFGVKKK
-354 DKQPDETKESTM
+354 DEEDNKEKYM
-366 KGRRAVDQGAEEK
+366 KGRRAVDQGAAEK
-379 IGNKIKSTIMKAN
+379 IANKVKSTVMKAN
-392 IRVIASAPTE
+392 IRVIASGE
-402 ARARAILK
+402 NQERAEAILK
-410 EIESS
+410 DIESS

-426 FIFTEEHASNLKKLF
+426 LVFEPAKDNDLKNLF
-441 HDFSYRTFATDRVM
+441 HDFSYRTFSNDKTL
-455 PMNLK
+455 PLNLK
-460 ELSSVFHFPVGIS
+460 ELASIFHFPVGLG
-473 SQPQLKEAKSGI
+473 SQPQLKEAKAGI

-491 MGKEGIVL
+491 LGKEGILL
-499 GVNSYRGRDTE
+499 GVNNYRDKDTE
-510 IHMAREDRM
+510 VHLAREDRM
-519 RHFYVI
+519 RHFYAI

-575 IYFDPAYTARPMG
+575 IYFDPAYTPRPMG

-604 VVNEMMGIFNKL
+604 VVNELMGIFNKL
-616 FDMKIG
+616 FDMKVG

-652 RVLADKEFRDMKLAR
+652 RVLADKQFREMKLAK

-769 KAMNDFYLYI
+769 KPMNDFYLYI
-779 DEFQNVTTDSIASI
+779 DEFQNVTTDSISSI

-807 HQYITQLEDK
+807 HQYISQLEDN

-828 MAVFR
+828 IAVFR
-833 VGTEDAT
+833 VGTEDAN
-840 FLEPKFKPTFTA
+840 FLEQKFKPIFTA
-852 QDITKLENYN
+852 NDITKLDNYN
-862 AYVNM
+862 AYVSM
-867 LVRGQP
+867 LVNGQP
-873 TKPFNI
+873 VKPFNL
-879 KTLAPERGNPEIVD
+879 KTMPPEAGRPEIVD
-893 SLKELSYVKYGRDR
+893 NLKELSYLRYGRDR
-907 AEVEAEIMARYDTM
+907 DEVENEIMSRYKTM
-921 AHEDVLG
+921 E

>member
-1 MEPSFFKE
+1 MHPSFFRE
-9 MPKFKSPEEELSYL
+9 MPKFRTPEEELDYL
-23 RAHVEARER
+23 RAHVRKREEE
-32 DLIQKGH
+32 LVTLGH
-39 FEHAP
+39 FENAKD
-44 ENAVRDVI
+44 NAVQDVV
-52 GEYKNIPAEAVIH
+52 GAYKNIPIEEVIH
-65 KSNVMREEETEGI
+65 KNSILEKKQTEDI
-78 VLALRPEP
+78 VLALKPEP
-86 HDAVMEELLGL
+86 HDAVMEELLGI
-97 VITKGIRNALS
+97 VITKGVKNALA
-108 VVEAMGSPHIDDDF
+108 VVESMGNPHVDDDF
-122 HRLLVQ
+122 HRILIQ
-128 YMKTGRVADF
+128 YLKTGQVEIGF
-138 KEGSP
+138 KEGTP
-143 LSRSLNMTL
+143 MYKSLHMTL
-152 FEITLPPPQDEGDK
+152 FEITLPPPMDEADK
-166 AKGFKEFIGAMEQ
+166 SKGFKEFIGAMEQ
-179 FYAGMQSISEGR
+179 FYAGMQSISEGKS
-191 NNEKE
+191 NAKE
-196 NYFTLEVALGN
+196 IYFTLEVALGN
-207 DVDEVVVYAA
+207 QSDEVVVYAGI
-217 VPNKHISLFEK
+217 PNKHLSLFEK
-228 QVLAFYHHAKVREAP
+228 QILAFYHNAKIREVT
-243 DDYNV
+243 DDYNI
-248 FNERGTAVG
+248 FNEKGGSAG
-257 AYAGFSQRSVMPIR
+257 AYGAFSQREVMPIK
-271 TYDTIEH
+271 TYDNIDH
-278 DPMNTILNVFSQL
+278 DPMNTILNVFSKL
-291 KTEGEGAAIQM
+291 KTKGEGAAIQ
-302 LIAPAGDKF
+302 LVVAPAGNKF

-323 AGMSVKYA
+323 SGMSVKHA
-331 ADNFYK
+331 SDNFYK
-337 FNHALLK
+337 FHKAFLSVGKELLFGVK
-344 AGKDLIFGMK
+344 EKKGEKDEK
-354 DKQPDETKESTM
+354 YTP
-366 KGRRAVDQGAEEK
+366 GRKAVDEGATEK
-379 IGNKIKSTIMKAN
+379 IGNKMKSTIMKAN
-392 IRVIASAPTE
+392 IRVIASGE
-402 ARARAILK
+402 SIERAEAILT

-421 AASNS
+421 AASQS
-426 FIFTEEHASNLKKLF
+426 FVFEKAQGSILKKLF
-441 HDFSYRTFATDRVM
+441 HDFSYRSFSPDKVL

-460 ELSSVFHFPVGIS
+460 ELASVFHFPIGIG
-473 SQPQLKEAKSGI
+473 SQPQLKEAKAGI

-491 MGKEGIVL
+491 MGTAGIVL
-499 GVNSYRGRDTE
+499 GVNSYRGKDTE

-519 RHFYVI
+519 RHFYCI

-575 IYFDPAYTARPMG
+575 IYFDPAYTARPIG

-616 FDMKIG
+616 FDMKVG

-652 RVLADKEFRDMKLAR
+652 RVLADKQFRDLKLAR
-667 CKNPIIKQFWVSAEQ
+667 CQNPIIKQFWVSAEQ

-769 KAMNDFYLYI
+769 KPMNDFYLYI

-807 HQYITQLEDK
+807 HQYITQLEEN

-833 VGTEDAT
+833 VGTEDAS
-840 FLEPKFKPTFTA
+840 FLEPKFKPQFTA
-852 QDITKLENYN
+852 QDITKLDNYN
-862 AYVNM
+862 AYMSM
-867 LVRGQP
+867 LVNGQP
-873 TKPFNI
+873 TKPFNL
-879 KTLAPERGNPEIVD
+879 KTLAPEKGTVGIVD
-893 SLKELSYVKYGRDR
+893 SLKELSYIKYGRDR
-907 AEVEAEIMARYDTM
+907 AEVEAEIMGRYKSM
-921 AHEDVLG
+921 E

>member
-1 MEPSFFKE
+1 M
-9 MPKFKSPEEELSYL
+9 
-23 RAHVEARER
+23 
-32 DLIQKGH
+32 
-39 FEHAP
+39 
-44 ENAVRDVI
+44 
-52 GEYKNIPAEAVIH
+52 
-65 KSNVMREEETEGI
+65 
-78 VLALRPEP
+78 
-86 HDAVMEELLGL
+86 HDAVMEELLGI
-97 VITKGIRNALS
+97 VITKGVRNALS
-108 VVEAMGSPHIDDDF
+108 VAEAMDSPHIDADF
-122 HRLLVQ
+122 HRVLVQ
-128 YMKTGRVADF
+128 YLKTGQVKLDY
-138 KEGSP
+138 KEDSP
-143 LSRSLNMTL
+143 IYKSLNMTL
-152 FEITLPPPQDEGDK
+152 FEITLPPPTEEADK
-166 AKGFKEFIGAMEQ
+166 SKGFKEFIGAMEQ
-179 FYAGMQSISEGR
+179 FYAGMQSIGEGKY
-191 NNEKE
+191 NEKE
-196 NYFTLEVALGN
+196 NYFTLEIALGN
-207 DVDEVVVYAA
+207 QNDEVIVYAA
-217 VPNKHISLFEK
+217 IPNKHLNLFEK
-228 QVLAFYHHAKVREAP
+228 QILSFYHNAKVRVAA
-243 DDYNV
+243 DDYNI
-248 FNERGTAVG
+248 FNELGGSAG
-257 AYAGFSQRSVMPIR
+257 AYASFSQRGVMPIK
-271 TYDTIEH
+271 TYDNIDH
-278 DPMNTILNVFSQL
+278 DPMSLILNVFSKL
-291 KTEGEGAAIQM
+291 KTSGEGAAIQF

-311 INEFHMILDDVK
+311 INEFHKILDDVK
-323 AGMSVKYA
+323 DGYSVKHA
-331 ADNFYK
+331 SDNFYK

-344 AGKDLIFGMK
+344 AGKGLLFGH
-354 DKQPDETKESTM
+354 KEKEPEKKEKYM
-366 KGRRAVDQGAEEK
+366 KGRRAVDEGAAEK

-392 IRVIASAPTE
+392 IRVIASGQNKE
-402 ARARAILK
+402 RAEEILK

-426 FIFTEEHASNLKKLF
+426 FVFEEARGSELKELF
-441 HDFSYRTFATDRVM
+441 HDFSYRTFSHDKIL
-455 PMNLK
+455 PLNLK
-460 ELSSVFHFPVGIS
+460 ELASVFHFPVGIG
-473 SQPQLKEAKSGI
+473 SQPQLKEAKAGI
-485 APAPLE
+485 APAPIE
-491 MGKEGIVL
+491 MGQAGIVL
-499 GVNSYRGRDTE
+499 GVNSYRGKDTE
-510 IHMAREDRM
+510 IHLAREDRM

-539 ITQDIKNGD
+539 ITQDIRNGD

-616 FDMKIG
+616 FDMKVG

-652 RVLADKEFRDMKLAR
+652 RVLGDKEFRDMKLAK
-667 CKNPIIKQFWVSAEQ
+667 CKNPIIKQFWISAEQ

-769 KAMNDFYLYI
+769 KPMNDFYLYI

-807 HQYITQLEDK
+807 HQYITQLEEN

-833 VGTEDAT
+833 VGTEDAS
-840 FLEPKFKPTFTA
+840 FLEPKFKPQFSA
-852 QDITKLENYN
+852 QDITKLDNYN
-862 AYVNM
+862 AYISM
-867 LVRGQP
+867 LVNGQP
-873 TKPFNI
+873 TKPFNL
-879 KTLAPERGNPEIVD
+879 KTMAPEKGNSEIVD
-893 SLKELSYVKYGRDR
+893 SLKELSYVKFGRDR
-907 AEVEAEIMARYDTM
+907 EEVEAEIMGRYQSM
-921 AHEDVLG
+921 E

>member
-9 MPKFKSPEEELSYL
+9 IPKFKTPEEELDYL
-23 RAHVEARER
+23 RAHVAKREA
-32 DLIQKGH
+32 DLISRGR
-39 FEHAP
+39 FEHAGDT
-44 ENAVRDVI
+44 AARDIV
-52 GEYKNIPAEAVIH
+52 GAYKNIPIEEAVH
-65 KSNVMREEETEGI
+65 KDNILKEKDKEHI
-78 VLALRPEP
+78 VLALKPEP
-86 HDAVMEELLGL
+86 HDIVMEELLGI
-97 VITKGIRNALS
+97 VITKGVRNALS
-108 VVEAMGSPHIDDDF
+108 VAEGMKNPHIMDDF
-122 HRLLVQ
+122 HRILVQ
-128 YMKTGRVADF
+128 YLKTGQVQGLRPDYR
-138 KEGSP
+138 EGTP
-143 LSRSLNMTL
+143 LYKSLNMTL
-152 FEITLPPPQDEGDK
+152 FEITLPPPTDEADK
-166 AKGFKEFIGAMEQ
+166 SKGFKEFIGAMEQ
-179 FYAGMQSISEGR
+179 FYAGMQSIAVDKFNRDEI
-191 NNEKE
+191 
-196 NYFTLEVALGN
+196 YFTLEVALGN
-207 DVDEVVVYAA
+207 QSDQVVVYAGI
-217 VPNKHISLFEK
+217 PNKHISLFEK
-228 QVLAFYHHAKVREAP
+228 QILAFYHNAKIFEVT
-243 DDYNV
+243 DDYNI
-248 FNERGTAVG
+248 FNEEGGAAG
-257 AYAGFSQRSVMPIR
+257 AYASFAERGVMPIK
-271 TYDTIEH
+271 TYDNIEH
-278 DPMNTILNVFSQL
+278 DPMNTILNVFSKLQ
-291 KTEGEGAAIQM
+291 TTGEGAAIQ
-302 LIAPAGDKF
+302 LVVAPAGDKF
-311 INEFHMILDDVK
+311 ITEFHKILDDVK
-323 AGMSVKYA
+323 DGYSVKNA
-331 ADNFYK
+331 SDNFYK
-337 FNHALLK
+337 FNK
-344 AGKDLIFGMK
+344 AFKKVAKHLIFGEKHKDPESKNK
-354 DKQPDETKESTM
+354 DKYM
-366 KGRRAVDQGAEEK
+366 KGRRAVDEGAVEK
-379 IGNKIKSTIMKAN
+379 IGNKIKTSIMKAN
-392 IRVIASAPTE
+392 IRVIASGDTK
-402 ARARAILK
+402 ARSEAILK

-421 AASNS
+421 AASNH
-426 FIFTEEHASNLKKLF
+426 FIFEQLHGADLQKLF
-441 HDFSYRTFATDRVM
+441 HDFSFRAFSPDKVL

-460 ELSSVFHFPVGIS
+460 ELASVFHFPVGIG
-473 SQPQLKEAKSGI
+473 SQPQLKEAKAGI
-485 APAPLE
+485 APAPIE
-491 MGKEGIVL
+491 MGHEGITL
-499 GVNSYRGRDTE
+499 GINSYRGRETE
-510 IHMAREDRM
+510 VKMAREDRM

-539 ITQDIKNGD
+539 ITQDIRNGD

-616 FDMKIG
+616 FDMKVG

-634 AFLVMEDPES
+634 AFLVMEDPDS

-652 RVLADKEFRDMKLAR
+652 RVLGDKEFRDMKLAR
-667 CKNPIIKQFWVSAEQ
+667 CKNPIIKQFWVNAEQ

-769 KAMNDFYLYI
+769 KPMNDFYLYI
-779 DEFQNVTTDSIASI
+779 DEFQNVTTDSISSI

-807 HQYITQLEDK
+807 HQYITQLEEN

-840 FLEPKFKPTFTA
+840 FLEPKFKPQFTA
-852 QDITKLENYN
+852 HDITKLDNYN
-862 AYVNM
+862 AYMSM
-867 LVRGQP
+867 LVKGQP

-879 KTLAPERGNPEIVD
+879 KTIAPEKGNPDIVD
-893 SLKELSYVKYGRDR
+893 SLKELSYIKYGRDR
-907 AEVEAEIMARYDTM
+907 AEVENEIMARYSTM
-921 AHEDVLG
+921 E

>member
-1 MEPSFFKE
+1 MEGSFFNE
-9 MPKFKSPEEELSYL
+9 MPKFKTPEEELNFL
-23 RAHVEARER
+23 RSHIAKREKELINEGQHVE
-32 DLIQKGH
+32 
-39 FEHAP
+39 HAKD
-44 ENAVRDVI
+44 NAVRDII
-52 GEYKNIPAEAVIH
+52 GEYKTKPLEEVVHKNNTLKNNEAEA
-65 KSNVMREEETEGI
+65 I
-78 VLALRPEP
+78 VLKLKPEA
-86 HDAVMEELLGL
+86 HDTIMEELLG
-97 VITKGIRNALS
+97 VVVTKGIRNALS
-108 VVEAMGSPHIDDDF
+108 VVEKMENPHVDDDF
-122 HRLLVQ
+122 HRILIQ
-128 YMKTGRVADF
+128 YIKTGKVFDL
-138 KEGSP
+138 KEGTP
-143 LSRSLNMTL
+143 LYKSLNMTL
-152 FEITLPPPQDEGDK
+152 FEITLPPPKEEADK
-166 AKGFKEFIGAMEQ
+166 QKGFKEFIGAMEQ
-179 FYAGMQSISEGR
+179 FYAGMQSISEGK
-191 NNEKE
+191 NNQKE
-196 NYFTLEVALGN
+196 NYFTLEVALSN
-207 DVDEVVVYAA
+207 TSNEVVVFAGI
-217 VPNKHISLFEK
+217 PNRHCSLFEK
-228 QVLAFYHHAKVREAP
+228 QVLSYYHDAKVHTDS
-243 DDYNV
+243 DDYNI
-248 FNERGTAVG
+248 FNEQGGSSG
-257 AYAGFSQRSVMPIR
+257 AYATFSERPVLPIK
-271 TYDTIEH
+271 TYDQIDH
-278 DPMNTILNVFSQL
+278 DPMNTILNVFSKL
-291 KTEGEGAAIQM
+291 RTEGEGAAIQ
-302 LIAPAGDKF
+302 LVVAPAGDRF
-311 INEFHMILDDVK
+311 INEFHLILDEIKD
-323 AGMSVKYA
+323 GTSVKHA
-331 ADNFYK
+331 TDNFYK
-337 FNHALLK
+337 FNKAFLK
-344 AGKDLIFGMK
+344 ISKELIFGLK
-354 DKQPDETKESTM
+354 KTEEEKKEKFM
-366 KGRRAVDQGAEEK
+366 KGRRAVDEGAIEK
-379 IGNKIKSTIMKAN
+379 VGNKMKSSIMKAN
-392 IRVIASAPTE
+392 IRIITSASSKE
-402 ARARAILK
+402 RADAILK

-415 FNQFSE
+415 FNQFTE
-421 AASNS
+421 PASNS
-426 FIFTEEHASNLKKLF
+426 FIFEKAYGNDLKKLF
-441 HDFSYRTFATDRVM
+441 HDFSYRIFSEEKVL

-460 ELSSVFHFPVGIS
+460 ELSSVFHFPVGIG
-473 SQPQLKEAKSGI
+473 SQPQLKEAKAGI

-491 MGKEGIVL
+491 MRQEGILL
-499 GVNSYRGRDTE
+499 GVNNYRGENTE
-510 IHMAREDRM
+510 IHMSREDRM

-616 FDMKIG
+616 FDMKVG

-652 RVLADKEFRDMKLAR
+652 RVLADKEFRDMKIAR
-667 CKNPIIKQFWVSAEQ
+667 CKNPIIKQFWISAEQ

-769 KAMNDFYLYI
+769 KPMNDFYLYI
-779 DEFQNVTTDSIASI
+779 DEFQNVTTESISSI

-807 HQYITQLEDK
+807 HQYITQLDEK

-840 FLEPKFKPTFTA
+840 FLEPKFKPIFSA
-852 QDITKLENYN
+852 QDITKLDNYN
-862 AYVNM
+862 AYISM
-867 LVRGQP
+867 LVNGQP
-873 TKPFNI
+873 TKPFNL
-879 KTLAPERGNPEIVD
+879 KTLPPEKGNPEIVD
-893 SLKELSYVKYGRDR
+893 DLKQLSYMKYGRDR
-907 AEVEAEIMARYDTM
+907 EEVEAEIMGRYKTM
-921 AHEDVLG
+921 E

>member
-1 MEPSFFKE
+1 MEQSFFKE
-9 MPKFKSPEEELSYL
+9 MPKFKTPEEELNYL
-23 RAHVEARER
+23 RAHVKEREEQLVR
-32 DLIQKGH
+32 LGH
-39 FEHAP
+39 VEHAP
-44 ENAVRDVI
+44 ENAARDVI
-52 GEYKNIPAEAVIH
+52 GEYKDMPAEKFLH
-65 KSNVMREEETEGI
+65 KDNLFSKKETEGI
-78 VLALRPEP
+78 VLKLKPES
-86 HDAVMEELLGL
+86 HDSVMEELLGIVL
-97 VITKGIRNALS
+97 TKGIRNALS
-108 VVEAMGSPHIDDDF
+108 VVEAMDNPHIDDDF
-122 HRLLVQ
+122 HRILIQFL
-128 YMKTGRVADF
+128 KNGEASLDL
-138 KEGSP
+138 KENSP
-143 LSRSLNMTL
+143 IYKSLNMTL
-152 FEITLPPPQDEGDK
+152 FEITLPPPTDEADK
-166 AKGFKEFIGAMEQ
+166 SKSFKEFIGAMEQ
-179 FYAGMQSISEGR
+179 FYAGMQSIGEGKY
-191 NNEKE
+191 NEKE

-207 DVDEVVVYAA
+207 QSDEVVVYAA
-217 VPNKHISLFEK
+217 IPNKHFSLFEK
-228 QVLAFYHHAKVREAP
+228 QILAFYHNAKIREIT
-243 DDYNV
+243 DDYNI
-248 FNERGTAVG
+248 FNENGGAIG
-257 AYAGFSQRSVMPIR
+257 AYASFSERAVMPIK
-271 TYDTIEH
+271 TYDNIEH
-278 DPMNTILNVFSQL
+278 DPMNPILNVFSKL
-291 KTEGEGAAIQM
+291 KTAGEGAAIQFVF
-302 LIAPAGDKF
+302 APAGDKF
-311 INEFHMILDDVK
+311 INEFHVILDDVK
-323 AGMSVKYA
+323 DGMSVKYA

-337 FNHALLK
+337 FNKAFLK
-344 AGKDLIFGMK
+344 EVKGFFF
-354 DKQPDETKESTM
+354 DKKGEEEKKEKYT
-366 KGRRAVDQGAEEK
+366 KGRRAVDEGAIEK
-379 IGNKIKSTIMKAN
+379 IGNKIKSTIMKVN
-392 IRVIASAPTE
+392 IRVIASGGTKM
-402 ARARAILK
+402 RAEEILK

-415 FNQFSE
+415 FNQFTE
-421 AASNS
+421 TASNS
-426 FIFTEEHASNLKKLF
+426 FVFEEVRGGELKKLL
-441 HDFSYRTFATDRVM
+441 HDFSYRTFSDDKIL
-455 PMNLK
+455 PLNLK
-460 ELSSVFHFPVGIS
+460 EAASVFHFPVGIG
-473 SQPQLKEAKSGI
+473 SQPQLKEAKAGI
-485 APAPLE
+485 APVPIE
-491 MGKEGIVL
+491 MGQEGIIL
-499 GVNSYRGRDTE
+499 GVNSYRGKETE
-510 IHMAREDRM
+510 IHLAREDRM

-652 RVLADKEFRDMKLAR
+652 RVLADKNFRDMKLAR

-682 TTGDQSLANFVPYI
+682 TSGDQSLANFVPYI

-769 KAMNDFYLYI
+769 KPMNDFYLYI
-779 DEFQNVTTDSIASI
+779 DEFQNVTTDSISSI

-807 HQYITQLEDK
+807 HQYISQLDEK

-840 FLEPKFKPTFTA
+840 FLEPKFKPIFSA
-852 QDITKLENYN
+852 QDITKLDNYN
-862 AYVNM
+862 AYVSM
-867 LVRGQP
+867 LVNGQP
-873 TKPFNI
+873 TKPFNLT
-879 KTLAPERGNPEIVD
+879 TLAPEKGNGEIVD
-893 SLKELSYVKYGRDR
+893 NLKELSYVKYGRDR
-907 AEVEAEIMARYDTM
+907 AEVEAEIMARFNSSM
-921 AHEDVLG
+921 E

>member
-1 MEPSFFKE
+1 MEQSFFKE
-9 MPKFKSPEEELSYL
+9 MPKFQTPQEELDYL
-23 RAHVEARER
+23 RAHVKAREEQ
-32 DLIQKGH
+32 LINIGH
-39 FEHAP
+39 VEHAG
-44 ENAVRDVI
+44 ENAARDVI
-52 GEYKNIPAEAVIH
+52 GEYKKIPAEQLVHGDNIIGKKEA
-65 KSNVMREEETEGI
+65 EGI
-78 VLALRPEP
+78 VLALRPES
-86 HDAVMEELLGL
+86 HDNVMEELLGI
-97 VITKGIRNALS
+97 VITKGIRNAFS
-108 VVEAMGSPHIDDDF
+108 VVEAMSNPHIDDDF
-122 HRLLVQ
+122 HRILIQ
-128 YMKTGRVADF
+128 YLKTGQAGFDF

-143 LSRSLNMTL
+143 VYKALNMTL
-152 FEITLPPPQDEGDK
+152 FEITLPPPTDEADK
-166 AKGFKEFIGAMEQ
+166 SKSFKEFIGAMEQ
-179 FYAGMQSISEGR
+179 FYAGMQSIGEGR
-191 NNEKE
+191 YNEKE
-196 NYFTLEVALGN
+196 NYFTLEVALSN
-207 DVDEVVVYAA
+207 QNDEVVVYASI
-217 VPNKHISLFEK
+217 PNKHLSLFEK
-228 QVLAFYHHAKVREAP
+228 QILAFYHNAKVREVA

-248 FNERGTAVG
+248 FNENGGSVG
-257 AYAGFSQRSVMPIR
+257 AYASFTERPVMPIK
-271 TYDTIEH
+271 TYDNIEH
-278 DPMNTILNVFSQL
+278 DPMNPILNVFSKL
-291 KTEGEGAAIQM
+291 KTAGEGAAIQ
-302 LIAPAGDKF
+302 LVIAPVGDKF

-323 AGMSVKYA
+323 DGISVKHA

-337 FNHALLK
+337 FNKAFLK
-344 AGKDLIFGMK
+344 AGKDLLFGH
-354 DKQPDETKESTM
+354 KEKEEEKKEKYM
-366 KGRRAVDQGAEEK
+366 KGRRAVDEGAVEK

-392 IRVIASAPTE
+392 IRVIASAETKE
-402 ARARAILK
+402 RAEAILK

-426 FIFTEEHASNLKKLF
+426 FIFEQVIGSELKKLF
-441 HDFSYRTFATDRVM
+441 HDFSYRTFSPDKIL

-460 ELSSVFHFPVGIS
+460 ELASVFHFPVGIG
-473 SQPQLKEAKSGI
+473 SQPQLKEAKAGI
-485 APAPLE
+485 APAPIE
-491 MGKEGIVL
+491 MGQEGIIL
-499 GVNSYRGRDTE
+499 GINSYRGKDTE

-539 ITQDIKNGD
+539 ITQDIRNGD

-575 IYFDPAYTARPMG
+575 IYFDPAYTSRPMG

-594 DPKYPEQKTF
+594 DTKYPEQKTF

-652 RVLADKEFRDMKLAR
+652 RVLADKEFRDLKLSR
-667 CKNPIIKQFWVSAEQ
+667 CKNLIIKQFWVSAEQ

-769 KAMNDFYLYI
+769 KPMNDFYLYI

-807 HQYITQLEDK
+807 HQYITQLEEN

-840 FLEPKFKPTFTA
+840 FLEQKFKSQFTA
-852 QDITKLENYN
+852 QDITKLDNYN
-862 AYVNM
+862 AYMSM
-867 LVRGQP
+867 LVHGQP
-873 TKPFNI
+873 TKPFNLH
-879 KTLAPERGNPEIVD
+879 TLAPEKGNPEIVD

-907 AEVEAEIMARYDTM
+907 AEVEAEIMARYKSM
-921 AHEDVLG
+921 E

>member
-9 MPKFKSPEEELSYL
+9 MPKFKTPEEELDYL
-23 RAHVEARER
+23 RAHVAKREEE
-32 DLIQKGH
+32 LISLGH
-39 FEHAP
+39 FE
-44 ENAVRDVI
+44 NATEKATGDVI
-52 GEYKNIPAEAVIH
+52 SGYKKMPAEELMH
-65 KSNVMREEETEGI
+65 KDNIIGKKEAEGI
-78 VLALRPEP
+78 VLKLKPES
-86 HDAVMEELLGL
+86 HDTVMEELLGI

-108 VVEAMGSPHIDDDF
+108 VVEAMNSPHIDDDF
-122 HRLLVQ
+122 HRVLIQ
-128 YMKTGRVADF
+128 YLKTGQMISDF
-138 KEGSP
+138 KEGTP
-143 LSRSLNMTL
+143 IYKALNMTL
-152 FEITLPPPQDEGDK
+152 FEITLPPPTEEADK
-166 AKGFKEFIGAMEQ
+166 SKGFKEFIGAMEQ
-179 FYAGMQSISEGR
+179 FYAGMQSISEDR
-191 NNEKE
+191 NNAEE
-196 NYFTLEVALGN
+196 NYFSLEIALGN
-207 DVDEVVVYAA
+207 QHDEVIVYAA
-217 VPNKHISLFEK
+217 IPNKYLSLFEK
-228 QVLAFYHHAKVREAP
+228 QIQAFYHNAKVREVE

-248 FNERGTAVG
+248 FNEMGGSVG
-257 AYAGFSQRSVMPIR
+257 AYASFTERGVMPIK
-271 TYDTIEH
+271 TYDNIDH
-278 DPMNTILNVFSQL
+278 DPMSPILNVFSKLQ
-291 KTEGEGAAIQM
+291 TSGEGAAIQ
-302 LIAPAGDKF
+302 LVIAPAGDKF

-323 AGMSVKYA
+323 DGYSVKHA
-331 ADNFYK
+331 SDNFYK

-344 AGKDLIFGMK
+344 VGKDLIFGH
-354 DKQPDETKESTM
+354 KEKNAGEKSSEKKEKYM
-366 KGRRAVDQGAEEK
+366 PGRRAVDQGAAEK

-392 IRVIASAPTE
+392 IRVIASGETKE
-402 ARARAILK
+402 RAQSILK

-426 FIFTEEHASNLKKLF
+426 FVFEEAHGGDLKKLF
-441 HDFSYRTFATDRVM
+441 HDFSYRTFSNDKIL
-455 PMNLK
+455 PLNLK
-460 ELSSVFHFPVGIS
+460 ELASVFHFPVGID
-473 SQPQLKEAKSGI
+473 SQPQLKEAKAGI
-485 APAPLE
+485 APAPIE
-491 MGKEGIVL
+491 MGQQGIVL
-499 GVNSYRGRDTE
+499 GVNSYRGKDTE
-510 IHMAREDRM
+510 IHLAREDRM

-539 ITQDIKNGD
+539 ITQDIRNGD

-616 FDMKIG
+616 FDMKVG

-652 RVLADKEFRDMKLAR
+652 RILADKEFRDMKLAR
-667 CKNPIIKQFWVSAEQ
+667 CKNPIIKQFWISAEQ

-769 KAMNDFYLYI
+769 KPMNDFYLYI

-807 HQYITQLEDK
+807 HQYITQLDEK

-833 VGTEDAT
+833 VGTEDAS
-840 FLEPKFKPTFTA
+840 FLEPKFKPQFTA
-852 QDITKLENYN
+852 ADITKLDNYN
-862 AYVNM
+862 AYMSM
-867 LVRGQP
+867 LVNGQP
-873 TKPFNI
+873 TKPFNLR
-879 KTLAPERGNPEIVD
+879 TLAPEKGNPEIVD
-893 SLKELSYVKYGRDR
+893 SLKQLSYVKYGRD
-907 AEVEAEIMARYDTM
+907 
-921 AHEDVLG
+921 